1 MSENRLICS
10 IYKSSKKSEMYVY
23 IDKKNG
29 LDVLPEELL
38 AFFGTP
44 IHVFDMLLTAEKK
57 LSRVDSAKV
66 LSEIAEK
73 GFLLQMP
80 PVEEN
85 HMPGVVEFNKKL
97 KEDEDL

>member
-1 MSENRLICS
+1 MPDRLLCS
-10 IYKSSKKSEMYVY
+10 VYKSSKKSEMYVY

-38 AFFGTP
+38 TFFGTP
-44 IHVFDMLLTAEKK
+44 IHVFDMLLTPEKK
-57 LSRVDSAKV
+57 LARVDATKV

-85 HMPGVVEFNKKL
+85 YLPGFIEFNKKL
-97 KEDEDL
+97 KDAEE

>member
-1 MSENRLICS
+1 
-10 IYKSSKKSEMYVY
+10 MYVY

-29 LDVLPEELL
+29 LDVLPEDLL
-38 AFFGTP
+38 TFFGTP

-57 LSRVDSAKV
+57 LSRVDAVKV
-66 LSEIAEK
+66 LSEIADK

-85 HMPGVVEFNKKL
+85 YMPGFVEFNKKL
-97 KEDEDL
+97 KDAED